1 MHLLHIIKTYYRIY
15 DNRAVGRGLDQL
27 RAFDHNNK
35 TQILT
40 PIKRILEYHIICIK
54 PPTNGVIT
62 YYKNL
67 L

>member
-40 PIKRILEYHIICIK
+40 IITQILDNIIICIK
-54 PPTNGVIT
+54 FPNNAFIKN
-62 YYKNL
+62 YKNL